1 MIKKL
6 ALNFAGLVGL
16 GFVSS
21 AGAHHTH
28 AMFDQEVSVEMA
40 GTVAVFDWTNPHSWL
55 HINIEGE
62 GGVVQRWSFEMGA
75 LGGLA
80 RRGLRPSSFR
90 PGDSVSV
97 VAHPLKDGGPGGELL
112 AVTLA
117 SGEHIDNL

>member
-1 MIKKL
+1 MKMLSLGL
-6 ALNFAGLVGL
+6 AGAAAMVFAA
-16 GFVSS
+16 S

-40 GTVAVFDWTNPHSWL
+40 GTVAAFDWTNPHSWL
-55 HINIEGE
+55 HIDIESESGE
-62 GGVVQRWSFEMGA
+62 AQRWSFEMGA

-80 RRGLRPSSFR
+80 RRGLRPGSFR

-117 SGEHIDNL
+117 SGEHLDGL